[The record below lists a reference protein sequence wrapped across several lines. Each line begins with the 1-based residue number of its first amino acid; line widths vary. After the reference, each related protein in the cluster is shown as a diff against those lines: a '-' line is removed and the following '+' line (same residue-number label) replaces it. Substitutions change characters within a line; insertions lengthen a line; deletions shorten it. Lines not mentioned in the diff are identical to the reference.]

1 MVTMRVGVSAKVFL
15 AYLVLLVALGVN
27 SAFSIASLRSAGQHV
42 VAHLHVLTV
51 DSEVRA
57 AVRLL
62 DVLEERSNPTLA
74 GPYFRGALDRL
85 AEGRKVLEDFLA
97 EQPGTPRRLE
107 LERYRTELVLL
118 EGVTGRVH
126 SAHIASYS
134 VQDRKSERRQPQ
146 GQQQLQTLRNDLDVF
161 SDKLR
166 KDNKRVFEEL
176 NENQDRAVRA
186 AILLGLAGL
195 LGAFGAALS
204 LWRTLRPLQV
214 LRLRARQLAGGDY
227 GRRIG
232 LRTRDEIGD
241 LAREF
246 DNMAQALDEREQRLI
261 RSERLATVGRIA
273 AQITHEIRNPL
284 ASIGLNAELI
294 ADELGATQQ
303 EARRQLA
310 SITAEVDRL
319 SEITESYLRFVRL
332 PRLKLER
339 EELAAIVTAAME
351 FARAELAQAGI
362 ELVLEIAADLPD
374 IAADENQLRQALL
387 NLVRNAKEAM
397 PAGGRVRV
405 VLEAPEPGR
414 VSLSIADTGGGIA
427 PEHVGRVFE
436 PFFSTK
442 AKGTGLGLAL
452 VQQILNEHGGRVEV
466 KSEPGSGTTFLMSF
480 PSLPARSEESATP
493 VDGVAAVGGPALVL
507 PRRS

>member
-1 MVTMRVGVSAKVFL
+1 MRVGVSAKVFL
-15 AYLVLLVALGVN
+15 AYAVLLVALGVN
-27 SAFSIASLRSAGQHV
+27 SAFSITSLHSARQHV
-42 VAHLHVLTV
+42 EAHRIVLEV
-51 DSEVRA
+51 DSEVQSASRWLA
-57 AVRLL
+57 MVEARESPTGAGVLFVR
-62 DVLEERSNPTLA
+62 
-74 GPYFRGALDRL
+74 ALDNL
-85 AEGRKVLEDFLA
+85 AEGTKKLRTLLA
-97 EQPGTPRRLE
+97 DQPESPRRGEFEQYLNQIVSQE
-107 LERYRTELVLL
+107 KVTR
-118 EGVTGRVH
+118 GVNA
-126 SAHIASYS
+126 AHQASYS
-134 VQDRKSERRQPQ
+134 IQAPGNEHRHEERKRAFQDQFQVLKNH
-146 GQQQLQTLRNDLDVF
+146 LDLF

-166 KDNKRVFEEL
+166 RDTVRVLEEL
-176 NENQDRAVRA
+176 TENQERAKRA

-246 DNMAQALDEREQRLI
+246 DSMAHALDEREQKLI

-303 EARRQLA
+303 EARRQLGVI
-310 SITAEVDRL
+310 SAEVDRL

-332 PRLKLER
+332 PRLRLER
-339 EELAAIVTAAME
+339 EDPAAIVTSAME

-362 ELVLEIAADLPD
+362 ELHLEVAADLPD

-387 NLVRNAKEAM
+387 NLLRNAKEAM
-397 PAGGRVRV
+397 PTGGKMRV
-405 VLEAPEPGR
+405 VLDAPDPGR
-414 VSLSIADTGGGIA
+414 ICLSVSDTGAGIA
-427 PEHVGRVFE
+427 PEHVARVFE

-466 KSEPGSGTTFLMSF
+466 KSDPAAGTTFLMTF
-480 PSLPARSEESATP
+480 PALPAGSAEVTPEATP
-493 VDGVAAVGGPALVL
+493 APTAAALAL